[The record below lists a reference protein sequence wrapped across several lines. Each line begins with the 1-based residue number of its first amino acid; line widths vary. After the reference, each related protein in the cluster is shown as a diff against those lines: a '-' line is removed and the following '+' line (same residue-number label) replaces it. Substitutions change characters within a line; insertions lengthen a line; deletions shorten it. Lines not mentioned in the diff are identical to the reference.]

1 MLGLT
6 ELLGSLLRFRA
17 RERFAMFVGHDFGMN
32 TRGLGAD
39 LDEIRSFTLFSS
51 LTTHSSV
58 ASRFD

>member
-1 MLGLT
+1 
-6 ELLGSLLRFRA
+6 
-17 RERFAMFVGHDFGMN
+17 MFVGHDFGMN